1 MALIIDIETT
11 GLPICEGLPYGKYHP
26 YENLNMYNTSR
37 IVQLSMILCNEKY
50 EEIDLK
56 DFIVRADDF
65 TINNHKFHGIT
76 NEISL
81 NSGRPFKEIMEEFLI
96 YMKQVSCI
104 IAHNANFDI
113 NILYSELYRIGLNTI
128 ITELKTKKIICSM
141 KNTKHI
147 VKAKNIYGNIKDPS
161 LAELYKFVIKE
172 NIENAHNS
180 KYDVINL
187 HKIIKSLYDKKKL
200 VEFN

>member
-11 GLPICEGLPYGKYHP
+11 GLPICNGLPYGKYHP
-26 YENLNMYNTSR
+26 YEYLDMYNTSR
-37 IVQLSMILCNEKY
+37 IVQLSMMLCNEKY

-65 TINNHKFHGIT
+65 TIDNHEFHGIT

-81 NSGRPFKEIMEEFLI
+81 NSGRPFIEIVEEFLI
-96 YMKQVSCI
+96 CMKQVSCI
-104 IAHNANFDI
+104 IAHNANFDM
-113 NILYSELYRIGLNTI
+113 NILFSELYRNGLHSAI
-128 ITELKTKKIICSM
+128 IELKTKKIICSM
-141 KNTKHI
+141 KNTKQI
-147 VKAKNIYGNIKDPS
+147 VKAKNKYGIIKDPS
-161 LAELYKFVIKE
+161 LAELYKFVINE

-187 HKIIKSLYDKKKL
+187 HKIIKSLYDTNL
-200 VEFN
+200 FQ

>member
-11 GLPICEGLPYGKYHP
+11 GLPIRDGLPYGKYHP
-26 YENLNMYNTSR
+26 YENIEMYNTSR
-37 IVQLSMILCNEKY
+37 IVQLSMMLCNDKY

-56 DFIVRADDF
+56 DFIVKANDF
-65 TINNHKFHGIT
+65 TIDNHEFHGIT

-81 NSGRPFKEIMEEFLI
+81 NSGRPFIEIMEEFLI
-96 YMKQVSCI
+96 YIKQVSCI

-113 NILYSELYRIGLNTI
+113 NILFSELYRNGLHSI
-128 ITELKTKKIICSM
+128 IMELKTKKIICTM
-141 KNTKHI
+141 KNTKQI
-147 VKAKNIYGNIKDPS
+147 VKAKNKYGIKDPS

-187 HKIIKSLYDKKKL
+187 HKVIKSLYDTNL
-200 VEFN
+200 F